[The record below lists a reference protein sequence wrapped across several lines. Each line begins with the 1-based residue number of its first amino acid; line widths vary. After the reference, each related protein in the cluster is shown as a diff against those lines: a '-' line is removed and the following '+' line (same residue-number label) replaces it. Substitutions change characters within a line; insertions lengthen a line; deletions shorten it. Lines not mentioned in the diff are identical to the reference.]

1 MIPSVIRS
9 ALSQRLVVVVI
20 ALALCGFGLRE
31 AMRLSVDA
39 FPDVTNIQV
48 QIATEAPGRS
58 PEEIERFITVPL
70 EIAMTGLPGLT
81 EMRSLNR
88 SGLSIITLVFTDKTD
103 VYFARQLVTER
114 LIEVSTRM
122 PDGVVPVLGPVSTGL
137 GEVFQ
142 YTIER
147 PDDGKRE
154 LTAEELMERRTLQDW
169 VVRPMLRSIPGV
181 AEINSYGGLVK
192 QFQVKI
198 DPGRLRHFNLTMQQL
213 VN

>member
-1 MIPSVIRS
+1 
-9 ALSQRLVVVVI
+9 
-20 ALALCGFGLRE
+20 
-31 AMRLSVDA
+31 
-39 FPDVTNIQV
+39 
-48 QIATEAPGRS
+48 
-58 PEEIERFITVPL
+58 
-70 EIAMTGLPGLT
+70 MTGLPGLT

-147 PDDGKRE
+147 PDEGKRE
-154 LTAEELMERRTLQDW
+154 LTADELMERRTLQDW

-181 AEINSYGGLVK
+181 RKSIPTVA
-192 QFQVKI
+192 
-198 DPGRLRHFNLTMQQL
+198 
-213 VN
+213 